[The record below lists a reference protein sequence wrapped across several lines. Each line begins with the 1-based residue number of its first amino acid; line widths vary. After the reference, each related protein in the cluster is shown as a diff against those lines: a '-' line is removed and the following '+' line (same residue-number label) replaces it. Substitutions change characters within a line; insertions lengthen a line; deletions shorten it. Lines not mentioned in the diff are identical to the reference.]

1 MKRTLLVLIMWMLCQ
16 PTVVVGQEPRRIG
29 QETFIARAIFADGQL
44 WLMSD
49 AGVLSSITE
58 GKDDPIE
65 VVLPEAA
72 LDLWLEDGQP
82 AVISCSRP
90 SCTDWLLRRRSGS
103 GEWNVTA
110 RVATLGDHFVTIAK
124 TNGGITVLTHRRI
137 IDLAG
142 GKENSITMSGALQP
156 KPIASTHV
164 TPTSVFIGF
173 NAGEWGGGLQRID
186 RKTGE
191 VVSVERKESGEFCFR
206 PLHSACDPVNG
217 IATAPWNPDCVVV
230 AVGLVHFQPSGR
242 LLEVCGNVVRWLY
255 VKAHPRPSWWPPANK
270 ADKQPPPDKADVGDR
285 EPFPSV
291 AFFGLSRQGETLW
304 AVGIDGI
311 YQVERDGGAQSNPL
325 PPFKRVGEFLVSFD
339 LPSFVLVLTDVNQR
353 RSISGSVPLLV
364 PR

>member
-1 MKRTLLVLIMWMLCQ
+1 MKRRLLLVLIIWMLCQ

-29 QETFIARAIFADGQL
+29 EETFISRAIFADGHV

-49 AGVLSSITE
+49 AGVLLSITE
-58 GKDDPIE
+58 GKDDPVEIA
-65 VVLPEAA
+65 LPEAA
-72 LDLWLEDGQP
+72 LDLWPEDGQP

-90 SCTDWLLRRRSGS
+90 SCTEWILRHRSSS
-103 GEWNVTA
+103 GEWNVMA
-110 RVATLGDHFVTIAK
+110 RVATLGEHFVTVGK

-142 GKENSITMSGALQP
+142 GKESSIAMSGAWQP

-173 NAGEWGGGLQRID
+173 NEGEWGGGLQRID

-191 VVSVERKESGEFCFR
+191 VVSIERKESGQFCFR
-206 PLHSACDPVNG
+206 PLDSACDPVNG

-242 LLEVCGNVVRWLY
+242 LLEVCGNVVRLIY
-255 VKAHPRPSWWPPANK
+255 VKAWPPPNK
-270 ADKQPPPDKADVGDR
+270 ADKQPLPNKADVGDR

-291 AFFGLSRQGETLW
+291 AFFGLSRQDDTLW

-311 YQVERDGGAQSNPL
+311 YQVESDGSAQSNPL
-325 PPFKRVGEFLVSFD
+325 PPFKRVGEFWVSFD
-339 LPSFVLVLTDVNQR
+339 LPGFVLVLTDVNQR